1 MKRSQRNIR
10 SMNKSM
16 RCSFLL
22 LIILLLLPPCLFAQ
36 ADSTSNS
43 TKQKLLELLNEE
55 NTKPIDKPVQ
65 TTNTFTKKTIQP
77 ETEVVQKP
85 QTQINTEVKSVPIV
99 SQNKTNVASDI
110 KTNPTIDKENAEDG
124 LPAFIWI
131 IAAAAFIIFIYL
143 KRDGIMKS
151 KFKSFK
157 DWNIAV
163 KISAVAGVSISLVA
177 SMVII
182 FLLPAFSEQKYNDKI
197 DATKKI
203 VESAY
208 SILADY
214 ELKVNNG
221 LLSREEAQ
229 TQAKLTIKSLRYGDN
244 DYFWI
249 NDLGPNMIMHP
260 FKPELDGKDLSENK
274 DPNGKHLF
282 IEFVKVCQADGEGA
296 VDYMWPKPGVTQPV
310 PKISYVKLYKPWGW
324 IIGSGIYIEDVEA
337 AVAEVENTVMTG
349 LILSLI
355 ASILIAFLMGKL
367 IARPLKRI
375 VVDADKIAEGNF
387 DANINTYNSSDEI
400 GKLSQSLK
408 KMTDKVLDKVFW
420 YEQILDAIPFP
431 VSVTDTQMNW
441 TFINKSTENI
451 LNKKRNEIV
460 GQNCSNWGAD
470 ICNTDKCGIECL
482 RKGKATTFFSNSLHN
497 LEFKVDTAFLKN
509 KNGVNIG
516 HIEVVQ
522 NITAEKEQ
530 EKYLVESTNK
540 MMEGMDRFANG
551 DLSVRLEIKNDDA
564 IGKVFKGFNDL
575 VENVGAIIS
584 QVSEAVQ
591 ATASAS
597 NEISSSTEEMAA
609 GAQEQSAQA
618 GEVAS
623 AVEQMTKT
631 ILETTKNASSASEA
645 SKNAGLIAKE
655 GGSVDKQ
662 TIDGINRIADVVK
675 QSADTVQQLGK
686 SSDQIG
692 EIIQV
697 IDDIAD
703 QTNLLALNAAIEAAS
718 AGEQGRGFAVVAD
731 EVRKLAERT
740 TKATKE
746 IALMIKQ
753 IQKDTQG
760 AVESMNQGTMEV
772 EKGKELANKA
782 GDSLKQIITGAES
795 VVDIVSQVA
804 AASEEQSSAAEQIS
818 KNIESINAVT
828 QESAQG
834 VQQIARAAED
844 LNRLTNNLEELVSRF
859 KISADQKSSNAA
871 SHKSNLA
878 VRQNGKIIH
887 NY

>member
-1 MKRSQRNIR
+1 MKTSVNNVSRRMITGNVFPWIS
-10 SMNKSM
+10 
-16 RCSFLL
+16 LL
-22 LIILLLLPPCLFAQ
+22 LIMVLNSAIYPSP
-36 ADSTSNS
+36 DSSSIS
-43 TKQKLLELLNEE
+43 TKQKLLNLVEQEE
-55 NTKPIDKPVQ
+55 PKQKTTVQETPVTVENSAVNNSKNTATVETVTTKTSSTPTEIKSINNNQNVKPDV
-65 TTNTFTKKTIQP
+65 TNTLSTSESGFFESNWLILA
-77 ETEVVQKP
+77 VV
-85 QTQINTEVKSVPIV
+85 IV
-99 SQNKTNVASDI
+99 LFVI
-110 KTNPTIDKENAEDG
+110 
-124 LPAFIWI
+124 
-131 IAAAAFIIFIYL
+131 IYL
-143 KRDGIMKS
+143 KRDDVMKT

-157 DWNIAV
+157 NWNIAA
-163 KISAVAGVSISLVA
+163 KIIAVAVVAISLVA

-208 SILADY
+208 SIMVDY
-214 ELKVNNG
+214 DSKVSTGELT
-221 LLSREEAQ
+221 RDEAQ
-229 TQAKLTIKSLRYGDN
+229 SQAMSRIKSMRYGNN

-249 NDLGPNMIMHP
+249 NDLGPKMIMHP
-260 FKPELDGKDLSENK
+260 FKPELDGKDLSGNK

-282 IEFVKVCQADGEGA
+282 VEFVKVCQADGEGA

-324 IIGSGIYIEDVEA
+324 IVGSGIYIEDVEA
-337 AVAEVENTVMTG
+337 AIADVESTVKTG
-349 LILSLI
+349 LILSLVL
-355 ASILIAFLMGKL
+355 SVLIAFIMGGL
-367 IARPLKRI
+367 IARPLKKI
-375 VVDADKIAEGNF
+375 VKDADQIAEGNF
-387 DANINTYNSSDEI
+387 DVHINTFNSLDEI
-400 GKLSQSLK
+400 GKLSHSLK
-408 KMTDKVLDKVFW
+408 KMTDKVLDKAFW

-441 TFINKSTENI
+441 TFVNKSTENI
-451 LNKKRNEIV
+451 LNKRRQEIV

-482 RKGKATTFFSNSLHN
+482 KKGKKTTYFQNSSLN

-509 KNGVNIG
+509 SKGENIG

-522 NITAEKEQ
+522 DISAVKEQ
-530 EKYLVESTNK
+530 EKYLAESTNR
-540 MMEGMDRFANG
+540 MLNAMDRFANG
-551 DLSVRLEIKNDDA
+551 DLSVRLEIKNEDE
-564 IGKVFKGFNDL
+564 IGKVFKGFNSL
-575 VENVGAIIS
+575 VENVGAIIE
-584 QVSEAVQ
+584 QVTQAVQ

-597 NEISSSTEEMAA
+597 TQISSSTEEMAA

-655 GGSVDKQ
+655 GGSVVNQ
-662 TIDGINRIADVVK
+662 TIQGINRIAEVVK

-703 QTNLLALNAAIEAAS
+703 QTNLLALNAAIEAAR

-753 IQKDTQG
+753 IQKDTSG
-760 AVESMNQGTMEV
+760 AVESMNQGTLEV

-818 KNIESINAVT
+818 KNIESISAVT

-844 LNRLTNNLEELVSRF
+844 LNRLTNNLEELVAKF
-859 KISADQKSSNAA
+859 KIQEN
-871 SHKSNLA
+871 NQ
-878 VRQNGKIIH
+878 QNKFSVKGNGRLI
-887 NY
+887 YS